1 MRTLKLV
8 AGVSLL
14 MAATACTYYDDT
26 GYRSRPYH
34 YSHAQY
40 YSYGYSQPQYYS
52 YGYTRPQYYSYG
64 YARPHYYSYQYD
76 RPTP

>member
-14 MAATACTYYDDT
+14 IAATACTYYDDT
-26 GYRSRPYH
+26 GYRTRPY
-34 YSHAQY
+34 YGHAQY
-40 YSYGYSQPQYYS
+40 YSYGYSPPQYYS
-52 YGYTRPQYYSYG
+52 YEYSPP
-64 YARPHYYSYQYD
+64 RYYSYQYY